1 VFRAEIDGKALTPDL
16 AGLRGLNWVM
26 KDRET
31 GSLWQ
36 QGTGEAFEGPMK
48 GKRLPMVSFLLTTW
62 EEWRR
67 LHPDTLA
74 LVPDPAH
81 QQGYRMME
89 QQHARGGLRGF
100 RPPETWGKKL
110 RDDSRLPDWEQIL
123 GIAAGNAHKAYPI
136 DSIRR
141 MSVINDRVG
150 PTPVLL
156 VHTAASDMV
165 TAFSR
170 SIRGRPLT
178 FERIKASPNLID
190 KDTRSTWTAY
200 GECTSG
206 PLKGTKL
213 ERITPTP
220 SFWFGWA
227 QFFPDTEVFR

>member
-1 VFRAEIDGKALTPDL
+1 MDGRALNPDL

-36 QGTGEAFEGPMK
+36 QATGEAIEGPLK
-48 GKRLPMVSFLLTTW
+48 GTRLQVINFLLTTW
-62 EEWRR
+62 AEWRK
-67 LHPDTLA
+67 LHPDTLV

-81 QQGYRMME
+81 EQGYRMME
-89 QQHARGGLRGF
+89 QQHARGGLVGF

-110 RDDSRLPDWEQIL
+110 RDDPRLPDQELIL
-123 GIAAGNAHKAYPI
+123 GIAAGNARKAYPVAAVK
-136 DSIRR
+136 R

-150 PTPVLL
+150 LASVLL

-170 SIRGRPLT
+170 TLRGRLLT
-178 FERIKASPNLID
+178 FDRSKDGSNLTD
-190 KDTRSTWTAY
+190 SETGSTWTAY
-200 GECTSG
+200 GECIAGS
-206 PLKGTKL
+206 LKGAKL
-213 ERITPTP
+213 DRITPTP

-227 QFFPDTEVFR
+227 QFFPNTEVFR